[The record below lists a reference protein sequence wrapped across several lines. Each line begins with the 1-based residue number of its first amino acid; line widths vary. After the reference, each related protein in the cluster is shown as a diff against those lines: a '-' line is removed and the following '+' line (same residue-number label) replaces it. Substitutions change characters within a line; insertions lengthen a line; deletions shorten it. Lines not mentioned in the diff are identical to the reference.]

1 MVTLKPTL
9 VSFCHWN
16 VNSFSGHNYAQVPLL
31 QAFNTL
37 HEFDLICL
45 SETYLDSSISTE
57 EKFLMIDGYK
67 LLHADHP
74 SYTKRDGV
82 IIYHKESISV
92 KVSKISKLP
101 SQSQNCFHMFLNE
114 KLLAST
120 N

>member
-9 VSFCHWN
+9 VSFYHWN
-16 VNSFSGHNYAQVPLL
+16 INSFSGHNYAQVPLL

-37 HEFDLICL
+37 HKFDLICL